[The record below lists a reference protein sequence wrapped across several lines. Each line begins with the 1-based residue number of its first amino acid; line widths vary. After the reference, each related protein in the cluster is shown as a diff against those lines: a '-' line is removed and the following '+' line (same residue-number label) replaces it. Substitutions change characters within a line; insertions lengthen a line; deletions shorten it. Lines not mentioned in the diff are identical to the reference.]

1 MKISRLE
8 KIILVVMVIAIWA
21 VLAIY
26 AGAPVFSDEFMY
38 IDIGLRNY
46 KEPSYGNR
54 YFHIYLEKLFMS
66 AAPTPLIGVRIFW
79 GFVIAL
85 TIGLVYYNARNFLRG
100 SNPLHGLLA
109 AAFFLSFPMLVD
121 YSGEPAVDLTAM
133 LMVTLYLTAYLYGLR
148 QPEKRNYALI
158 AMGTLAFLAFKTK
171 ETTVFVNLFLAGYL
185 LEESGRWN
193 WRRLL
198 DLLKPLMI
206 GLGAGILIFML
217 LDGFILGDPFFAIRP
232 STFGAIF
239 THYDFGRVFYEDP
252 DNWYRQYFLDD
263 LLLPFMLYLVSC
275 LRLKDELDAP
285 RKLACVYPLLMVAF
299 VTINMVKIPWGIIE
313 RFYFPALPMVA
324 ILAPQ
329 FLRFEWPKERR
340 AWLGFGLLLAAAGA
354 LVFALRAVMLNFAAS
369 MSFDFSRLLDSLYY
383 PVILSILLA
392 SAIWIRKFHWASAVI
407 PLFCIAAMLVSPL
420 MHNYKY
426 FVRYQKLNDRYA
438 TIMYPFRTFPEDL
451 TLGADDR
458 LYVSPRLDREYGM
471 LSDDP
476 NDVVAMYNFYYD
488 ARISADN
495 VFMGFTP
502 ESMFQ
507 QLTAK
512 KQTLALLTQADWEL
526 LQANPVQLAAVKELY
541 KVKLDLQRRVV
552 LLVRK

>member
-1 MKISRLE
+1 MKISRFE
-8 KIILVVMVIAIWA
+8 KITLVILVIALWA
-21 VLAIY
+21 ILAIY

-66 AAPTPLIGVRIFW
+66 VAPTPLIGVRIFW

-85 TIGLVYYNARNFLRG
+85 TVGLVYYNARTFLRG

-133 LMVTLYLTAYLYGLR
+133 LMVTLYLTVYLYGLR
-148 QPEKRNYALI
+148 QPDRRKYTLMAL
-158 AMGTLAFLAFKTK
+158 GTLAFLAFKTK
-171 ETTVFVNLFLAGYL
+171 ETTIFINFLLLGYL
-185 LEESGRWN
+185 FEAGGRWQ

-198 DLLKPLMI
+198 DLIKPLLI
-206 GLGAGILIFML
+206 GLGIGILIFML

-232 STFGAIF
+232 ATFGAIF
-239 THYDFGRVFYEDP
+239 THYDFGKVFFDVP
-252 DNWYRQYFLDD
+252 QNWYHEYFLDD

-285 RKLACVYPLLMVAF
+285 HKLACVYPLLMAAF
-299 VTINMVKIPWGIIE
+299 VTVNMIKIPWGIIE
-313 RFYFPALPMVA
+313 RFYFPALPVVA
-324 ILAPQ
+324 MLAPQ

-340 AWLGFGLLLAAAGA
+340 SWLGFGLLLMASGGLA
-354 LVFALRAVMLNFAAS
+354 FALRAMMLNFASS
-369 MSFDFSRLLDSLYY
+369 MSFNFSQALDSLYY

-392 SAIWIRKFHWASAVI
+392 SVIWIRKFNWASAVL

-426 FVRYQKLNDRYA
+426 IVRVPKLNERYA
-438 TIMYPFRTFPEDL
+438 TIMYPFRAFPENL
-451 TLGADDR
+451 ALAAGDR
-458 LYVSPRLDREYGM
+458 LYISPRLDKEYGM

-495 VFMGFTP
+495 VFMGYTP
-502 ESMFQ
+502 DSLFK

-512 KQTLALLTQADWEL
+512 KQTRALLTQADWEL
-526 LQANPVQLAAVKELY
+526 LQADPAQLAAVKELY

>member
-1 MKISRLE
+1 MKISRFE
-8 KIILVVMVIAIWA
+8 KIILVILVIALWA
-21 VLAIY
+21 ILAVY

-66 AAPTPLIGVRIFW
+66 VAPTPLIGVRIFW

-85 TIGLVYYNARNFLRG
+85 TIGLVYYNARTFLRG

-133 LMVTLYLTAYLYGLR
+133 LMVTLYLTVYLYGLHR
-148 QPEKRNYALI
+148 PEKRKYALM
-158 AMGTLAFLAFKTK
+158 ALGTLAFLAFKTK
-171 ETTVFVNLFLAGYL
+171 ETTIFINFLLLGYL
-185 LEESGRWN
+185 FEEGVRWQ

-198 DLLKPLMI
+198 DLIKPLLI
-206 GLGAGILIFML
+206 GLGIGILIFML

-232 STFGAIF
+232 TTFGAIF
-239 THYDFGRVFYEDP
+239 THYDFGKVFFDVP
-252 DNWYRQYFLDD
+252 QNWYHEYFLDD
-263 LLLPFMLYLVSC
+263 LLLPFVLYLVSC
-275 LRLKDELDAP
+275 LRLRDELDVP
-285 RKLACVYPLLMVAF
+285 HKLVCVYPLLMAAF
-299 VTINMVKIPWGIIE
+299 VTVNMVKIPWGIIE
-313 RFYFPALPMVA
+313 RFYFPALPVVA
-324 ILAPQ
+324 MLAPQ

-340 AWLGFGLLLAAAGA
+340 SWLGFGLLLAASGGLA
-354 LVFALRAVMLNFAAS
+354 FALRAMLLNFASS
-369 MSFDFSRLLDSLYY
+369 MSFDFSQALDSLYY

-392 SAIWIRKFHWASAVI
+392 SVVWIKKFNWAGAVI

-426 FVRYQKLNDRYA
+426 IVRVQKLNERYA
-438 TIMYPFRTFPEDL
+438 TIMYPFRAFPDNL
-451 TLGADDR
+451 ALAAGDR
-458 LYVSPRLDREYGM
+458 LYVSPRLDKEYGM

-495 VFMGFTP
+495 VFMGYTP
-502 ESMFQ
+502 DSLFK

-512 KQTLALLTQADWEL
+512 KQTRALLTQADWEL
-526 LQANPVQLAAVKELY
+526 LQTDPAQLAAVKELY

>member
-1 MKISRLE
+1 
-8 KIILVVMVIAIWA
+8 
-21 VLAIY
+21 
-26 AGAPVFSDEFMY
+26 MY

-54 YFHIYLEKLFMS
+54 YFHIYLEKLFMNL
-66 AAPTPLIGVRIFW
+66 APTPLIGVRIFW
-79 GFVIAL
+79 GFVTAL

-109 AAFFLSFPMLVD
+109 AGFFLSYPMLVD

-148 QPEKRNYALI
+148 RPERRDYALI
-158 AMGTLAFLAFKTK
+158 AIGTLAFLAFKTK
-171 ETTVFVNLFLAGYL
+171 ETTVFVNLLLAGYL
-185 LEESGRWN
+185 FEESGRWQ

-198 DLLKPLMI
+198 GLIKPLLI

-275 LRLKDELDAP
+275 LRLRDKLDAP
-285 RKLACVYPLLMVAF
+285 RKLACVYPLLMAAF
-299 VTINMVKIPWGIIE
+299 VTVNMVKIPWGIIE

-324 ILAPQ
+324 MLAPQ
-329 FLRFEWPKERR
+329 FLCFEWPKERR
-340 AWLGFGLLLAAAGA
+340 AWLGFGLLLAAAGGLA
-354 LVFALRAVMLNFAAS
+354 FALRAVLLAYAAS
-369 MSFDFSRLLDSLYY
+369 TSFDFSRLLDSLYY
-383 PVILSILLA
+383 PVILSILL
-392 SAIWIRKFHWASAVI
+392 SSVIWIKKFHWASAVI

-426 FVRYQKLNDRYA
+426 IVRVPKLNERYA

-451 TLGADDR
+451 ALGADDR

-476 NDVVAMYNFYYD
+476 NDVVAMYNFYFD

-502 ESMFQ
+502 ESMFK

-512 KQTLALLTQADWEL
+512 KQSLALLTQSDWEL
-526 LQANPVQLAAVKELY
+526 LQADSAQLAAVKEMY